1 MKIIEG
7 RFNRSCAEYH
17 GGKSQQSRQSIIQN
31 FRNGK
36 FEVLVATDLG
46 GRGLDIKGISA
57 AISYDAPKNISEFIH
72 RAGRSG
78 RAGVKGK
85 AFTFL
90 TGEDE
95 EIFYD
100 VRTFLERN

>member
-1 MKIIEG
+1 M
-7 RFNRSCAEYH
+7 
-17 GGKSQQSRQSIIQN
+17 
-31 FRNGK
+31 
-36 FEVLVATDLG
+36 VATDLG

-57 AISYDAPKNISEFIH
+57 AISYDAPKNISEFVH

-78 RAGVKGK
+78 RAGVRGK

-90 TGEDE
+90 TNDDE

-100 VRTFLERN
+100 VKTFLERNDFKVPQQLKDHPAAQMKPGSFAFISRRKQVVYTN